1 MVGVAECPVPRDN
14 LHVAPYG
21 RVQGLPGSRGDLE
34 VDVDCGVTCP
44 ARAFLAVR
52 SYLATARKQGQGTLE
67 VLTTAFEGLP
77 WLPAAAGP

>member
-1 MVGVAECPVPRDN
+1 VTTCTWRHTVASR
-14 LHVAPYG
+14 AW
-21 RVQGLPGSRGDLE
+21 PGSRGDLE